1 MSCLN
6 KIDVSE
12 RFKFETSQYNLL
24 PIEEYL
30 KFFSIFND
38 EEAVKQGIINK
49 ENAKLMP
56 YFAALIL
63 RDKDLYSL
71 LHYEIWIE
79 GAFDFMIIGSLLELN
94 CFEDGVNRRQL
105 AKYICSRWRFSKD
118 YDESSIALYLAPSFR
133 IKYISEYV
141 RYHWLVAKHISY
153 YNPLQRRFTKKD
165 EISL

>member
-71 LHYEIWIE
+71 LHYE
-79 GAFDFMIIGSLLELN
+79 G
-94 CFEDGVNRRQL
+94 
-105 AKYICSRWRFSKD
+105 
-118 YDESSIALYLAPSFR
+118 R
-133 IKYISEYV
+133 IRI
-141 RYHWLVAKHISY
+141 L
-153 YNPLQRRFTKKD
+153 
-165 EISL
+165 

>member
-6 KIDVSE
+6 KIDVAE
-12 RFKFETSQYNLL
+12 RFTYETSQYNLR
-24 PIEEYL
+24 PIEEHL
-30 KFFSIFND
+30 KFISIFYD
-38 EEAVKQGIINK
+38 EEAFKQGIINK
-49 ENAKLMP
+49 ENAKLLP

-63 RDKDLYSL
+63 RDEDLYSL
-71 LHYEIWIE
+71 LHYEILIN

-118 YDESSIALYLAPSFR
+118 YDESSMASYLAPSFR
-133 IKYISEYV
+133 FKYISEYV
-141 RYHWLVAKHISY
+141 KYYWLVAKHISY